1 VVSLDSVAVF
11 YASATVSHD
20 WDRCEICLQDVA
32 TEARARQLAAA
43 MAGEGL
49 SCVSWERDGDT
60 FAVHGSIVA
69 TVHTP
74 SRWSERE
81 WERRD
86 RADEQAATMQDHRDS
101 LYGGDA

>member
-1 VVSLDSVAVF
+1 VAVF
-11 YASATVSHD
+11 YEGATVSHD
-20 WDRCEICLQDVA
+20 WDRCEIYLQDVA
-32 TEARARQLAAA
+32 TEARARQLALAW
-43 MAGEGL
+43 GSEESV
-49 SCVSWERDGDT
+49 SCVSWERDEDT
-60 FAVHGSIVA
+60 FVVHGSIVA

-86 RADEQAATMQDHRDS
+86 REDEQAATMQDHRDS